1 MADPNNSDS
10 SADFDHLA
18 ELDRVLEVLWI
29 AYDGGRMLQRGEQT
43 VYDQAAA
50 PLAAQIRAT
59 LAEKAALLKAKP
71 AEVSGIDQLSERRAS
86 RQSNAKRL
94 ATPTRQRR

>member
-1 MADPNNSDS
+1 MASD
-10 SADFDHLA
+10 DFDHLA
-18 ELDRVLEVLWI
+18 ELDRVLEVLYM
-29 AYDGGRMLQRGEQT
+29 AYDGQRALQRGEQAVFT
-43 VYDQAAA
+43 ESAA

-71 AEVSGIDQLSERRAS
+71 AEVSGIDQLSQRRAD
-86 RQSNAKRL
+86 RQSGAKRL